1 MSSPHTLPNFGYP
14 DRATASSP
22 GFDPRRAAVPQGSED
37 VSVRQMRLKV
47 LYTFDDQNKTNC
59 LARWPQA
66 LDIRTASLDESL
78 QIGVIELKTC
88 IQAIVSASPELVAKL
103 GQDYTVYAYDYSE
116 YETPLVGQGMLSW
129 ILASPSATPSA
140 PAHLPRTMVTGRV
153 CKNIMGIF
161 SSNLQETLEVKLR
174 LVPVPT
180 CLQSEYLE
188 SLTKYR
194 DLSKIV
200 PLGFDPGTWTSFLQA
215 NSAIGQ
221 LTSQSRCQSPAIRPG
236 QNNETGLGHV
246 QRVLGEGSS
255 NSYLEKQ
262 PPQPQGGN
270 FQIIEANG
278 QLPRASSPA
287 MSVQSATAPP
297 KRRGRPPRNA
307 SKTSNQARD
316 TQPKNLMSR
325 DSLEISLPPNDD
337 RFEDGP
343 AKKRAKVSKADWN
356 GAVGLGKQ
364 PESLRVAAST
374 AASVRIIHQP
384 TVLRP
389 SANVNISL
397 EGPPRAPTPVA
408 DPTHHVRRP
417 PLPTAKSNL
426 RRESY
431 TVETVSYE
439 SPYHAS
445 DALPKPP
452 DSVMTSPENSRTG
465 SSSHTPVDIASSP
478 PIYRGASTAPTSPN
492 LPALP
497 QNVDS
502 RFVSESIDDLFEGD
516 ESRPLEDEDNEVASQ
531 YSRHPDSS
539 LAVQESDTTHQ
550 SVIVDSAP
558 QSQNASE
565 ATDMACTRTVARS
578 SSGFRVLD
586 RTASS
591 GDLASHFPI
600 NNEPAP
606 RGTLNRAQTWSGHQ
620 AQQPAPD
627 TVPFPQ
633 GSGPS
638 ENPSS
643 KCRAGKGANAKRKK
657 AIQSKLE
664 LSVAAGEIPPFCENC
679 GAIETPTWR
688 RAWVKVH
695 SGTPEHVKI
704 SEEEGGIVAWQALK
718 TDSEGN
724 VYLYRIVKKSV
735 LPLDEG
741 FTEILLCNREWPYL
755 TGKKVTNDN
764 TACGLWLTTRKCMRP
779 REWWEKNQRDP
790 DEKRKRASRPKKSKE
805 TNSDTASM
813 DAPRETNE
821 VPDHSPPPNDTEP
834 GGNVDEVD
842 PLPRTNRQ
850 RALSEQLNSNDK
862 KDLSAAIVLQKA
874 TRSSPA
880 RFIGTQRV
888 PIDIEDLTPKPTRRI
903 LFPSPKQAG
912 DRKSLPGN
920 GANAGN
926 EGNENSPIA
935 IDPALEEDDSQADK
949 ENRPPSDEDKF
960 PDEFVED
967 VHSVAARPITP
978 PSSSQLIS
986 KIFQTPRKPATPE
999 RNFPTTGDF
1008 FSSAAKALLLPTTPK
1023 RTPGKSNSQPLSEMT
1038 PFTAHLSQLLSESNN
1053 MSPSGHNFDFP
1064 SLPSLR
1070 NTPSGRMR
1078 DEFDFPEF
1086 DTQNLLSTDGAMPSS
1101 PPAWFGVYED
1111 PVEEGS
1117 ALWSDYQ
1124 FPGNSGADEDE
1135 SARTGH

>member
-1 MSSPHTLPNFGYP
+1 MANQYQNFM
-14 DRATASSP
+14 DDVKI
-22 GFDPRRAAVPQGSED
+22 FDDAV
-37 VSVRQMRLKV
+37 KI

-66 LDIRTASLDESL
+66 LDIRTANLDESM

-88 IQAIVSASPELVAKL
+88 IQAVVSASPELVAKL

-129 ILASPSATPSA
+129 VMASSSSTPSA
-140 PAHLPRTMVTGRV
+140 PAHSPRTMVTGRV
-153 CKNIMGIF
+153 CKNIMGLF
-161 SSNLQETLEVKLR
+161 SGSSQETLEVKLR

-180 CLQSEYLE
+180 CLQSDYLE
-188 SLTKYR
+188 SLKKYR
-194 DLSKIV
+194 DLSKII

-215 NSAIGQ
+215 NPGIGQ
-221 LTSQSRCQSPAIRPG
+221 LASQSRCQSPAIRPG

-246 QRVLGEGSS
+246 QRILGEGSS
-255 NSYLEKQ
+255 NGYLEEHRS
-262 PPQPQGGN
+262 QPQGGN
-270 FQIIEANG
+270 FQIVEVND

-287 MSVQSATAPP
+287 MSVQSAIAPP
-297 KRRGRPPRNA
+297 KRRGRPPRNG
-307 SKTSNQARD
+307 SKTSTRGRD

-325 DSLEISLPPNDD
+325 DSGETSIAPNDD
-337 RFEDGP
+337 RFEEGP

-356 GAVGLGKQ
+356 GTVGIGKQ

-374 AASVRIIHQP
+374 AASVRIHQP

-389 SANVNISL
+389 SANCNNSL

-408 DPTHHVRRP
+408 DPTNQVRRP

-431 TVETVSYE
+431 TAETVSYE

-452 DSVMTSPENSRTG
+452 DSAITSPENSRTG
-465 SSSHTPVDIASSP
+465 SLSHTPVDIASSP
-478 PIYRGASTAPTSPN
+478 PIYQGGFTAPTSPN
-492 LPALP
+492 LPTLP

-502 RFVSESIDDLFEGD
+502 GFMSGSIDDLFEDD
-516 ESRPLEDEDNEVASQ
+516 EPRPPDDEDIEVASQ
-531 YSRHPDSS
+531 YSRRPD
-539 LAVQESDTTHQ
+539 LPVAVQETNITHQ
-550 SVIVDSAP
+550 SDIADSAP
-558 QSQNASE
+558 RSQNNSD
-565 ATDMACTRTVARS
+565 TRDMACSRTVARS
-578 SSGFRVLD
+578 SSGSRVLD
-586 RTASS
+586 RTTSS
-591 GDLASHFPI
+591 GDLATHFPVS
-600 NNEPAP
+600 NEPAP

-620 AQQPAPD
+620 AQQPASD
-627 TVPFPQ
+627 TGPLPQ
-633 GSGPS
+633 GSGLS
-638 ENPSS
+638 ESS
-643 KCRAGKGANAKRKK
+643 RCRSGKGANAKRKK

-664 LSVAAGEIPPFCENC
+664 LSVAAGEMPPFCENC

-688 RAWVKVH
+688 KAWVKVH

-724 VYLYRIVKKSV
+724 VYLYRIVKRTV
-735 LPLDEG
+735 LPHDEG
-741 FTEILLCNREWPYL
+741 FAEILLCNREWPYL
-755 TGKKVTNDN
+755 TSSKETNDD

-779 REWWEKNQRDP
+779 REMWEKNQRDP
-790 DEKRKRASRPKKSKE
+790 DEKRKRAPRSKKTKNTDSDPA
-805 TNSDTASM
+805 TN
-813 DAPRETNE
+813 DAPREMNE
-821 VPDHSPPPNDTEP
+821 GPDPSPPPNGAGP
-834 GGNVDEVD
+834 GGNVDDVD
-842 PLPRTNRQ
+842 PLPHMNRQ
-850 RALSEQLNSNDK
+850 RALSEQENGNNK
-862 KDLSAAIVLQKA
+862 EDLSVAIALQRA

-880 RFIGTQRV
+880 RFMGTQHV
-888 PIDIEDLTPKPTRRI
+888 PINVEDLTPKPTRRI

-912 DRKSLPGN
+912 DRISLPGN

-926 EGNENSPIA
+926 ESSEVSSTA
-935 IDPALEEDDSQADK
+935 IDSALQEDDSQADK
-949 ENRPPSDEDKF
+949 ENRPPSDEDKSF
-960 PDEFVED
+960 DEFVDD

-978 PSSSQLIS
+978 PPSSNLVS

-999 RNFPTTGDF
+999 RNVPKTGDF

-1023 RTPGKSNSQPLSEMT
+1023 RTPGKSNSQPLGDMT
-1038 PFTAHLSQLLSESNN
+1038 PFTAHLNQLLSECNN
-1053 MSPSGHNFDFP
+1053 MSPSAHNFDFP

-1078 DEFDFPEF
+1078 DEFDFPHF
-1086 DTQNLLSTDGAMPSS
+1086 DPQNLLSTDGPMPSS

-1124 FPGNSGADEDE
+1124 FPGSPGADENG
-1135 SARTGH
+1135 SAKTGH